1 MNSAVVFAILSL
13 VSAGLNDVVFK
24 RYSRK
29 VRSRGMYVFGVGIVW
44 AVLQSATFLI
54 KGEVHQYHMPSI
66 LFGLAAGLFLVLS
79 NILLLESMTHIDISI
94 CSTIYRLNTIGVVVL
109 SFLILD
115 ESMTTIKIS
124 GVMLGILAVMLLFQK
139 KHHSSSDFNF
149 SLFFGLSIFASGLRA
164 LYGVTSKWAL
174 MHNADPDL
182 MLLTVSFC
190 WIAGGV
196 LYAAFKENRIVF
208 TGKKALYSLVS
219 GILVFLIVNFL
230 MVALEYGEASV
241 VIPIANMSFIL
252 ALAVSV
258 TLKMEKLTMLKIA
271 AVISAFVSIIF
282 LSRA

>member
-1 MNSAVVFAILSL
+1 
-13 VSAGLNDVVFK
+13 
-24 RYSRK
+24 
-29 VRSRGMYVFGVGIVW
+29 
-44 AVLQSATFLI
+44 
-54 KGEVHQYHMPSI
+54 
-66 LFGLAAGLFLVLS
+66 
-79 NILLLESMTHIDISI
+79 
-94 CSTIYRLNTIGVVVL
+94 
-109 SFLILD
+109 
-115 ESMTTIKIS
+115 
-124 GVMLGILAVMLLFQK
+124 MLGILAVMLLFQK

>member
-1 MNSAVVFAILSL
+1 MHIAVVFAILSL
-13 VSAGLNDVVFK
+13 VSAGINDVVFK

-29 VRSRGMYVFGVGIVW
+29 VRSRGMYIFGVGIVW
-44 AVLQSATFLI
+44 TMLQSAAFLI
-54 KGEVHQYHMPSI
+54 KGGAHQYHMSSI

-79 NILLLESMTHIDISI
+79 NISLLESMTNIDISI
-94 CSTIYRLNTIGVVVL
+94 CSTIYRLNTIGVVIL

-115 ESMTTIKIS
+115 ESMSIIKIS
-124 GVMLGILAVMLLFQK
+124 GVLLGILAVMLLFQK
-139 KHHSSSDFNF
+139 KHHSSGDFNF
-149 SLFFGLSIFASGLRA
+149 SFFFGLSIFASGLRA

-182 MLLTVSFC
+182 MLLTISFC
-190 WIAGGV
+190 WIVGGV

-230 MVALEYGEASV
+230 MLALEYGEASV

-271 AVISAFVSIIF
+271 AVISACVSIIF
-282 LSRA
+282 LSKA

>member
-1 MNSAVVFAILSL
+1 MYGAVVFAILSL

-29 VRSRGMYVFGVGIVW
+29 IRSRGMYIFGVGIVW

-54 KGEVHQYHMPSI
+54 KGGVHQYHIPSI
-66 LFGLAAGLFLVLS
+66 WFGLIAGVFLVLS

-94 CSTIYRLNTIGVVVL
+94 CSTIYRLNTIGVVIL
-109 SFLILD
+109 SFLLLD
-115 ESMTTIKIS
+115 ESINIIKIS

-139 KHHSSSDFNF
+139 KHPSSGDFNF
-149 SLFFGLSIFASGLRA
+149 SLFFGLSILASGLRA
-164 LYGVTSKWAL
+164 FYGVTSKWAL
-174 MHNADPDL
+174 MHNADLDL

-190 WIAGGV
+190 WIAGGF
-196 LYAAFKENRIVF
+196 LYAAFKENKILF
-208 TGKKALYSLVS
+208 TSKKALYSLIS

-230 MVALEYGEASV
+230 MLALEYGEASV
-241 VIPIANMSFIL
+241 VIPIANMSFII

-271 AVISAFVSIIF
+271 AIISAFVSIIF
-282 LSRA
+282 LSKA